1 MANGPYMRLS
11 LADVE
16 LPDGTTFSQY
26 VMRMPSAVMTCVLD
40 DADRVLLI
48 WRHRFIIDR
57 WVWELPGGFAD
68 DGERPEDAA
77 VREVIEE
84 TGWRPGPPTRIM
96 SFQPF
101 VGTADHPQELFLAHG
116 ATHVGDPTDVNE
128 AASTAW
134 VHIHD
139 LTGMIERGEIVGA
152 ATIIAALYVLNRR

>member
-1 MANGPYMRLS
+1 MRLS

-26 VMRMPSAVMTCVLD
+26 VMRMPRAVMTCVID
-40 DADRVLLI
+40 DDHRILLI

-68 DGERPEDAA
+68 ADELPEDAA

-84 TGWRPGPPTRIM
+84 TGWRPRPPTRIM

-101 VGTADHPQELFLAHG
+101 VGTADHPQDLYLAHG
-116 ATHVGDPTDVNE
+116 ASYVGEPTDVNE
-128 AASTAW
+128 AASTGW
-134 VHIHD
+134 FHVDD
-139 LTGMIERGEIVGA
+139 LPGMVERGEIVGA
-152 ATIIAALYVLNRR
+152 GTIIAALYVRNRR